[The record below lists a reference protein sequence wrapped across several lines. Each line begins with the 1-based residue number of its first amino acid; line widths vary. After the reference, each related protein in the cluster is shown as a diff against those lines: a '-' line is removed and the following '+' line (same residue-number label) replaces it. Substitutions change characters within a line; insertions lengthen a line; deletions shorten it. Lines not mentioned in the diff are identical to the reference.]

1 MCWRQA
7 GELSAGITERRWGLC
22 QRYKE
27 SVSVTVCVFQC
38 VCMCISSWQTES
50 GAASCHGSN
59 QVLDVLPKSDT
70 HPLTHRRKIILR
82 HFLLLDTPL
91 CCPISTGLHSLI
103 LSRWNK
109 NKYGTSSSRQM
120 GGHTLWEVIF
130 VKWILE
136 WTRSRSH
143 RHAHWWAST
152 SVSASSRQQK
162 ETSGF
167 GSSDGS
173 VPLAETPRN
182 LLSPSHMSPFTR
194 SPLFFPSILNL
205 LARQLWRKH
214 RSHFHRLWGDAMAKR
229 WSAFPLSPTANAG
242 LSFAGTNAHTYTHTH
257 THTRWEKIAVLARQ
271 ERRKKAPVCSL

>member
-38 VCMCISSWQTES
+38 VCVCVLAVSRQKVGQPAATGQIRSWMFFLNQTHTLS
-50 GAASCHGSN
+50 HT
-59 QVLDVLPKSDT
+59 DKKK
-70 HPLTHRRKIILR
+70 KIILR

-91 CCPISTGLHSLI
+91 CCPISTGLQSLI

-109 NKYGTSSSRQM
+109 NRYGTSSSRQM
-120 GGHTLWEVIF
+120 GATRIF

-136 WTRSRSH
+136 WTRSH

-152 SVSASSRQQK
+152 SVSAASRQQK

-167 GSSDGS
+167 ASSDGS

-182 LLSPSHMSPFTR
+182 LLSPSHMSPFHTHHI
-194 SPLFFPSILNL
+194 SFPSILNL

-214 RSHFHRLWGDAMAKR
+214 RSHFHRLWGGCNGKEMV
-229 WSAFPLSPTANAG
+229 SFPLSPTANAG
-242 LSFAGTNAHTYTHTH
+242 LSLTGTNAHTYTHT
-257 THTRWEKIAVLARQ
+257 RREKIAVLARQ
-271 ERRKKAPVCSL
+271 ERGKKAPVCSL